1 MHCRRCEEDFFG
13 GSICPRCG
21 GALRRGAVIYSRV
34 GEPLAHRISPHGEG
48 SERAHEE
55 REPGH
60 SEGLVVRLMHKMV
73 ESVLVCAL
81 FSVIFRI
88 SIFLLK
94 VIDSLMKTGGDIYEG
109 IRLGADMHRPV
120 EWYETMIWMLIVFLV
135 FRFRHNPR

>member
-1 MHCRRCEEDFFG
+1 
-13 GSICPRCG
+13 
-21 GALRRGAVIYSRV
+21 
-34 GEPLAHRISPHGEG
+34 
-48 SERAHEE
+48 
-55 REPGH
+55 
-60 SEGLVVRLMHKMV
+60 MV
-73 ESVLVCAL
+73 ESVFVCAL

-109 IRLGADMHRPV
+109 IRLGVDMHRPV